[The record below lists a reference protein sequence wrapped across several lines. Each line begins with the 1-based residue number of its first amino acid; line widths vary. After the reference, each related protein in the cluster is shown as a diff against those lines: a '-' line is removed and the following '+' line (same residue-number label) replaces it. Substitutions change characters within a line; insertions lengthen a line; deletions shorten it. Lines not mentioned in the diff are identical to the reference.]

1 MAIVTPADGLTISKD
16 GRKEACSTQSVNV
29 QFTGGESPLRARAGQ
44 ALNLEAR
51 ILDNCGVDIGTVRGS
66 SVKMSRIS
74 TGEPGFDMVNVGG
87 GKWQKSWQPKA
98 AANTTVRG
106 YMTVAVPR
114 QNLNV
119 FSDQMPVDIAMTA
132 GNTVPVVEPGS
143 VLNAASFRANS
154 PVAPGMLISVFGTE
168 LAENP
173 GQVAASVPLPT
184 ELNNTEV
191 RLGDKPLRLLF
202 SSNAQVNAQIPF
214 DLNPNTEHQIVVKR
228 GDTISSPENFTV
240 STAQPA
246 IFATAQNGVGQ
257 GAITNA
263 LTGVLAD
270 RAYPVRAGDFISIY
284 CTGLGLVSPA
294 VEVGVAAPATV
305 LSRTVRPVTVTIGGR
320 AAEVAFSGLALAL
333 LDCTR

>member
-1 MAIVTPADGLTISKD
+1 
-16 GRKEACSTQSVNV
+16 
-29 QFTGGESPLRARAGQ
+29 
-44 ALNLEAR
+44 
-51 ILDNCGVDIGTVRGS
+51 
-66 SVKMSRIS
+66 
-74 TGEPGFDMVNVGG
+74 
-87 GKWQKSWQPKA
+87 
-98 AANTTVRG
+98 
-106 YMTVAVPR
+106 
-114 QNLNV
+114 
-119 FSDQMPVDIAMTA
+119 
-132 GNTVPVVEPGS
+132 
-143 VLNAASFRANS
+143 
-154 PVAPGMLISVFGTE
+154 MLISVFGTE

-284 CTGLGLVSPA
+284 CTGLGFGITCGRSGRRRAGNGAKPDGPA
-294 VEVGVAAPATV
+294 GYCHNRRPGCRGSFLGAGAWLCWTV
-305 LSRTVRPVTVTIGGR
+305 PGECSHSVRSYGG
-320 AAEVAFSGLALAL
+320 
-333 LDCTR
+333 